1 MVAEVRVVIMDARA
15 EKIALFRYALI
26 APLVLEMLPHG
37 ELTRRAEEIAARK
50 YEIPCSE
57 RTSLSVDTLLDWA
70 LRYRRGGFPSLA
82 PKQRCDCGQSRVVP
96 PQLAELIERLKR
108 ENPHRTGMTL
118 LRELALVSG
127 TDSPGIS
134 AATLYRFLKQHGL
147 TTRQL
152 LAAPA
157 HKKFEAE
164 RSNQIWQS
172 DMFFGPYVQL
182 SAGGRTQA
190 FLYAVLDDASRL
202 IPHAQ
207 FYAHQGLDAF
217 LDCLR
222 QAVAARGVCIR
233 LYVDNAKVYRSSQ
246 LARITAS
253 IGILVIHTPPHHV
266 QGSGKIELFFRS
278 LREQFLA
285 NLDPQQTLS
294 LEELNQRLWVWIEQ
308 VYHRSE
314 HGSLGTTPLLRWQR
328 DIEHVR
334 QLPPTTDLRRL
345 FFYRLNRLV
354 RRDSTFRLR
363 GQFYEASPS
372 LEGETIEVRC
382 DPLDL
387 SKGEIYFQNKAQAMA
402 RPIDAVINPQ
412 LPSLKPVPAP
422 PPATTGINF
431 VELLEKKHHQAEP
444 EKEHDKNKETKD
456 KE

>member
-1 MVAEVRVVIMDARA
+1 MDARA

-26 APLVLEMLPHG
+26 APLVLEVLPRG

-50 YEIPCSE
+50 YEIPYSQ

-70 LRYRRGGFPSLA
+70 LRYRRGGFPALV
-82 PKQRCDCGQSRVVP
+82 PKQRCDRGQPRVVP

-127 TDSPGIS
+127 TNSAAIS

-152 LAAPA
+152 LAGPT

-172 DMFFGPYVQL
+172 DMLFGPYVQR
-182 SAGGRTQA
+182 SGGGRMQV

-207 FYAHQGLDAF
+207 FYPQQGLDAF

-222 QAVAARGVCIR
+222 QAVAARGVCTR
-233 LYVDNAKVYRSSQ
+233 LYVDNAKVFRSTQ
-246 LARITAS
+246 LARIAAS
-253 IGILVIHTPPHHV
+253 LGILVIHTPPYQP
-266 QGSGKIELFFRS
+266 QGRGKIERFFRS

-285 NLDPQQTLS
+285 NLDPQRTLL
-294 LEELNQRLWVWIEQ
+294 LEELNQRLWVWVEQ

-314 HGSLGTTPLLRWQR
+314 HDNLGTTPLLRWQR
-328 DIEHVR
+328 DIESVR
-334 QLPPTTDLRRL
+334 QLPPATDLRRL
-345 FFYRLNRLV
+345 FFHRLKRLV
-354 RRDSTFRLR
+354 RRDSTFKLR
-363 GQFYEASPS
+363 GLFYEAPSS
-372 LEGETIEVRC
+372 LEGETVELRF
-382 DPLDL
+382 DPLDP
-387 SKGEIYFQNKAQAMA
+387 SEVEIYFHKEAQGLA
-402 RPIDAVINPQ
+402 RPVDAAINAQ
-412 LPSLKPVPAP
+412 LTSLKSVPVR
-422 PPATTGINF
+422 
-431 VELLEKKHHQAEP
+431 
-444 EKEHDKNKETKD
+444 
-456 KE
+456 

>member
-1 MVAEVRVVIMDARA
+1 MVAEVEGLVIMDARA

-26 APLVLEMLPHG
+26 APLVLEMLPRG

-50 YEIPCSE
+50 YEIPYSE

-70 LRYRRGGFPSLA
+70 LRYRRGGFPALA
-82 PKQRCDCGQSRVVP
+82 PKQRCDRGQPRVVP

-108 ENPHRTGMTL
+108 ENPHRTGTTL

-127 TDSPGIS
+127 TDSAAIS
-134 AATLYRFLKQHGL
+134 AATLYRFLKQHAL

-172 DMFFGPYVQL
+172 DMLFGPYVQR
-182 SAGGRTQA
+182 SDGGRMQV

-207 FYAHQGLDAF
+207 FYANQGLDAF

-222 QAVAARGVCIR
+222 QAVAARGLPIR
-233 LYVDNAKVYRSSQ
+233 LYVDNGKVFRSLQ
-246 LARITAS
+246 LARIAAS
-253 IGILVIHTPPHHV
+253 LGILITHSAPYQPE
-266 QGSGKIELFFRS
+266 GRGKVERWFRS

-285 NLDPQQTLS
+285 NLDLQRSLS
-294 LEELNQRLWVWIEQ
+294 LEEVNQRLWVWIEQ

-314 HGSLGTTPLLRWQR
+314 HGGLGTTPLLRWQR

-334 QLPPTTDLRRL
+334 QLPPSTDLRRL
-345 FFYRLNRLV
+345 FFYRLQRLV
-354 RRDSTFRLR
+354 RRDSTFKLR
-363 GQFYEASPS
+363 GQFYEAPPQ
-372 LEGETIEVRC
+372 LEGETIEVRF

-387 SKGEIYFQNKAQAMA
+387 SQVEIYFRGEAQEVA
-402 RPIDAVINPQ
+402 RPVDPVVNAQ
-412 LPSLKPVPAP
+412 LPSLKSVPTP
-422 PPATTGINF
+422 RPQPTGINF
-431 VELLEKKHHQAEP
+431 VELLEQKHQLVSP
-444 EKEHDKNKETKD
+444 GKEHDQDKNKE
-456 KE
+456 

>member
-1 MVAEVRVVIMDARA
+1 MDARA

-26 APLVLEMLPHG
+26 APLVLEVLPRG

-50 YEIPCSE
+50 YEIPYSE

-70 LRYRRGGFPSLA
+70 LRYRRGGFPTLA
-82 PKQRCDCGQSRVVP
+82 PKPRCDRGQSRVVP

-127 TDSPGIS
+127 TNSAAIS

-152 LAAPA
+152 LAGPT

-172 DMFFGPYVQL
+172 DMLFGPYVQR
-182 SAGGRTQA
+182 SGGGRMQV

-207 FYAHQGLDAF
+207 FYPQQGLDAF

-222 QAVAARGVCIR
+222 QAVAARGVCTR
-233 LYVDNAKVYRSSQ
+233 LYVDNAKVFRSTQ
-246 LARITAS
+246 LARIAAS
-253 IGILVIHTPPHHV
+253 LGILVIHTPPYQP
-266 QGSGKIELFFRS
+266 QGRGKIERFFRS
-278 LREQFLA
+278 LREQFLT
-285 NLDPQQTLS
+285 NLDPQRTLL
-294 LEELNQRLWVWIEQ
+294 LEELNQRLWVWVEQ

-314 HGSLGTTPLLRWQR
+314 HGGLGTTPLLRWQR
-328 DIEHVR
+328 DIESVR
-334 QLPPTTDLRRL
+334 QLPPATDLRRL

-354 RRDSTFRLR
+354 RRDSTFKLR
-363 GQFYEASPS
+363 GQFYEAPSS
-372 LEGETIEVRC
+372 LEGETVEVRF
-382 DPLDL
+382 DPLDP
-387 SKGEIYFQNKAQAMA
+387 SEVEIYFQGQAQGLA
-402 RPIDAVINPQ
+402 RPVDAVVNAQ
-412 LPSLKPVPAP
+412 LPSFKSEPAP
-422 PPATTGINF
+422 APEPTGINF
-431 VELLEKKHHQAEP
+431 VELLTEKHPLAEP
-444 EKEHDKNKETKD
+444 EKVHHTGKETKNKE
-456 KE
+456 